1 MEMLFYGI
9 TILGVLVLFGC
20 IVFLIRRCDA
30 LYKENE
36 AIKENFD
43 ELVQQAIDDDLED
56 TILLIVD
63 ELKKIQERRK
73 ARSDP
78 FEDLP
83 LGENV
88 L

>member
-1 MEMLFYGI
+1 ME
-9 TILGVLVLFGC
+9 ILSQIISIICTVILFGC
-20 IVFLIRRCDA
+20 IVFLMRRCDS

-56 TILLIVD
+56 TILLIVN

-73 ARSDP
+73 ARTDP
-78 FEDLP
+78 FEDLS
-83 LGENV
+83 LERNG